1 MNHINN
7 VDLNYQNWELIND
20 TNFLNHFNDSHWKV
34 KGNWTD
40 NENTLNQTSLFIS
53 LYHLKVNH
61 FKSFQ
66 SNSASEIQVIPSQT
80 YLFRIYTNAYLHISV
95 LEFPIDFKF
104 YSSDDL
110 DISIMQSLIHEQLNK
125 LISDTN
131 ISTQGYLKK
140 DSKHQLLLNPVR
152 QYLDVLD
159 GFLNEIKVLEFDF
172 SVNNEAKINSLYL
185 SIYTMFPL
193 LGEAYVN
200 LLIFVLSKKEYR
212 QNPRLYDNLIN
223 QPYLVKIKTL
233 HLNCE
238 GFLSGLVHDSNV
250 VKTFVSLMKKHSDNY
265 RQMIDPKQ
273 MLCEELKEL
282 YVKPTVFLSK
292 NNYLVSKSL
301 YFKVNF
307 NPQLVNQSVQIIKDF
322 MAYSLSLLNEAKKL
336 KLMEIIESDFLIYD
350 MKEENV
356 YVLKSNQLLQQS

>member
-1 MNHINN
+1 
-7 VDLNYQNWELIND
+7 
-20 TNFLNHFNDSHWKV
+20 V
-34 KGNWTD
+34 KGNWSD
-40 NENTLNQTSLFIS
+40 NENSLNQSSLFIS

-80 YLFRIYTNAYLHISV
+80 YLFKIYTNAYLHISA

-104 YSSDDL
+104 YSNDDI

-140 DSKHQLLLNPVR
+140 DSKHQLLLNPVK

-159 GFLNEIKVLEFDF
+159 GFLNEIKVLELNF

-238 GFLSGLVHDSNV
+238 GFLSGLVHESDV
-250 VKTFVSLMKKHSDNY
+250 VKTFVSLMKKHTDNY

-273 MLCEELKEL
+273 MLCEELQEV
-282 YVKPTVFLSK
+282 YIKPAVFLAK
-292 NNYLVSKSL
+292 NNYLSSKSL

-307 NPQLVNQSVQIIKDF
+307 NSQLAFQSVQIIKDF
-322 MAYSLSLLNEAKKL
+322 ITYSITLLKESEKT
-336 KLMEIIESDFLIYD
+336 KLMDILESDFLVYAL
-350 MKEENV
+350 KEEEV
-356 YVLKSNQLLQQS
+356 FGLKSHQLLQQ

>member
-1 MNHINN
+1 M
-7 VDLNYQNWELIND
+7 DLNYQNWELIND
-20 TNFLNHFNDSHWKV
+20 SNFLNQFNDSNWKV
-34 KGNWTD
+34 KENWSD
-40 NENTLNQTSLFIS
+40 NENSLNQSSLFIS

-80 YLFRIYTNAYLHISV
+80 SLFKIYANAYLHISP

-104 YSSDDL
+104 YSSDDI
-110 DISIMQSLIHEQLNK
+110 DISIMPSLIHEQLNK

-131 ISTQGYLKK
+131 VSTQGYLKK
-140 DSKHQLLLNPVR
+140 DSKHQLLLNPVK

-159 GFLNEIKVLEFDF
+159 GFLNEIKVLELDF
-172 SVNNEAKINSLYL
+172 SVNIESRINSLYL
-185 SIYTMFPL
+185 SIYSMFPL

-223 QPYLVKIKTL
+223 QPYWVKIKTL

-238 GFLSGLVHDSNV
+238 GFLSGLVQESNV
-250 VKTFVSLMKKHSDNY
+250 VKTFVSLMKKHTDNY

-282 YVKPTVFLSK
+282 YVNPTIFLSK
-292 NNYLVSKSL
+292 NNYIVSKSL

-322 MAYSLSLLNEAKKL
+322 MGYSISLLNDAKKL
-336 KLMEIIESDFLIYD
+336 KLMEILESDFLIYN
-350 MKEENV
+350 MKEEDV
-356 YVLKSNQLLQQS
+356 YGLKSNQLLKQ

>member
-1 MNHINN
+1 MNHITKI
-7 VDLNYQNWELIND
+7 DLNYQNWELIND
-20 TNFLNHFNDSHWKV
+20 ANFLTQFNDSHWKV
-34 KGNWTD
+34 NEKWSD
-40 NENTLNQTSLFIS
+40 NENSLNQTSLFIS

-80 YLFRIYTNAYLHISV
+80 YLFKVNSESFLLVNV
-95 LEFPIDFKF
+95 LEFPIQFKYF
-104 YSSDDL
+104 SAEPNNLSE
-110 DISIMQSLIHEQLNK
+110 ITILIHEQLNK
-125 LISDTN
+125 LISDTSITN
-131 ISTQGYLKK
+131 HGYLKR
-140 DSKHQLLLNPVR
+140 DSKHQLLLNPVK

-159 GFLNEIKVLEFDF
+159 GFLNEIKVLELDL
-172 SVNNEAKINSLYL
+172 SVINEYKINSFYL

-200 LLIFVLSKKEYR
+200 LLLFVLAKKEYR
-212 QNPRLYDNLIN
+212 HNPRLYDNLIN

-238 GFLSGLVHDSNV
+238 GFLSGLVHESDV

-273 MLCEELKEL
+273 MMCEELKEL
-282 YVKPTVFLSK
+282 YVKPAVFLAK
-292 NNYLVSKSL
+292 NTYLSSKSQ

-307 NPQLVNQSVQIIKDF
+307 NSQLAFQSVQIIKDF
-322 MAYSLSLLNEAKKL
+322 MSYSINLLKESEKN
-336 KLMEIIESDFLIYD
+336 KLMAILESDFLVYD
-350 MKEENV
+350 LKEEDV
-356 YVLKSNQLLQQS
+356 YGLKSNQLLQQ